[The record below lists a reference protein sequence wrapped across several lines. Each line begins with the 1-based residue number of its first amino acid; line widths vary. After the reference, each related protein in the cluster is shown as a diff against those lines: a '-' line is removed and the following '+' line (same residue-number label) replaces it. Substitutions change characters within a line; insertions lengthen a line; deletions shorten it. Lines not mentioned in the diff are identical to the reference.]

1 MQTSG
6 GFHSPHVD
14 ATTSYRTKK
23 NASHHQRHHGHH
35 KDYYQNYYRN
45 YYQTH
50 KQQKQKCRGYK
61 TNKKHNLKANKNMQD
76 PTAIDLTTR
85 KDDDSDDGTGQN
97 AEGSNTGDFG
107 MRKARNKQLLVPKGC
122 TGTSSNQVQDR
133 MKHPKLVGA
142 DVYVARL
149 VNDTPP
155 KEGRKKRCERKKQDV
170 EPPMKVGSDTYST
183 VSDLSAPT
191 GSLHDELICRDLKP
205 GPSIPEDVQ
214 GRPTPAESRPC
225 YRCVAYMH
233 SVGIKRVFWTTDK
246 GRWEGA
252 KIRDLVDQLNNTMQN
267 EADTPLGLSVPGVF
281 VTKHEVLLLKRLM
294 GGQG

>member
-1 MQTSG
+1 M
-6 GFHSPHVD
+6 H
-14 ATTSYRTKK
+14 ATTSYQIKKK
-23 NASHHQRHHGHH
+23 NVYHHQRHHGHH
-35 KDYYQNYYRN
+35 KDYYQNYY
-45 YYQTH
+45 QTH
-50 KQQKQKCRGYK
+50 KKQKQKCSVYK
-61 TNKKHNLKANKNMQD
+61 TNKKHNIKANKNLQD

-85 KDDDSDDGTGQN
+85 KDDDSENGTGQD
-97 AEGSNTGDFG
+97 AEGSNTSDFG
-107 MRKARNKQLLVPKGC
+107 LRKARNTQLLVPKGR
-122 TGTSSNQVQDR
+122 TGTSSNKVQDR

-155 KEGRKKRCERKKQDV
+155 KKGGKKRRERQKQDV
-170 EPPMKVGSDTYST
+170 EPPKQFCLDTCST

-191 GSLHDELICRDLKP
+191 GSLYDELICRDLKP
-205 GPSIPEDVQ
+205 GPSLTIPEDVQ

-233 SVGIKRVFWTTDK
+233 SVGVKRVFWTTDK

-252 KIRDLVDQLNNTMQN
+252 KIRDLIDQLNNTMQN
-267 EADTPLGLSVPGVF
+267 EADTSLGLSVPGVF